1 MLSMTFEIG
10 FDFEFEE
17 IVGAIW
23 NVGMQLRWTR
33 DDLNMMMKDKEKEP
47 DK

>member
-1 MLSMTFEIG
+1 MLSLTFEIG

-23 NVGMQLRWTR
+23 NVGTR